1 MSSAT
6 RYFIMRRWSNWLAYI
21 GSLNTTLVNDAH
33 PACILPALGLT
44 RQTGE
49 ASVLVAAV
57 GWAVFSYLTGTA
69 KAAEDGIDE
78 DPDDRYDAGHV
89 AGPQNR

>member
-1 MSSAT
+1 MV
-6 RYFIMRRWSNWLAYI
+6 LAFGGI
-21 GSLNTTLVNDAH
+21 VFFLVA
-33 PACILPALGLT
+33 I
-44 RQTGE
+44 
-49 ASVLVAAV
+49 VLVAAV

-69 KAAEDGIDE
+69 KAAEDGIAE